1 MKIINS
7 AIKLSLVTTLLASA
21 IVTSTQTVAATVAT
35 DCNPVAVKTCGLP
48 FPSDLF
54 MDQETQRLHFDDAI
68 LDREITGPIRQTNT
82 LLSQMDP
89 SFSPAQIYNGS
100 TGFSAAG
107 PVLFELPSTPATKI
121 PKDGGNIALVFD
133 LDTGERVDMVAEL
146 SAAARKPI
154 DPAKASSVVAIW
166 PRSRLEFGHRY
177 VAVLTTALK
186 AKSGTASVD
195 YVRSAGMDIALGLA
209 AAQTEADDRLVEA
222 YSESLDVLQLNGID
236 ATNVLSATF
245 FTVRT
250 EQEVTGPL
258 LHMADYIQAQPLKI
272 SALKPGKSLGTTQ
285 YALGT
290 LYGRVDLV
298 NFRDANGGVNAP
310 YDPVPSA
317 TQNNVQ
323 VLMTIPRVDP
333 GTVMPVA
340 LWAHGVGNQ
349 KEVTRTG
356 FDRNDSG
363 GIVSVAIDHPN
374 HGSRYNNKIPLQQ
387 AFSKLSG
394 PKFMTA
400 SLGVYIQ
407 ASLDQVAL
415 MTAIKNNMN
424 EALDE
429 ARPAL
434 PGLESV
440 DTDRLVYHSLSFG
453 SMVGV
458 AAVAVAN
465 DIRGGFFLSGCGN
478 LMHIFATSLFWD
490 TNKNSFPKDAS
501 GAEVMFQ
508 MAMMQHY
515 IDIADGINFAQYY
528 RNPPP
533 GRAEKKVVMQYAIDD
548 GNVLNEISESQ
559 AILMDLPLMSQVY
572 RATPWLR
579 YGTSGGI
586 DGYEDGYGIYQLPYL
601 IPDAEAKLAEAAT
614 VEQQVA
620 ALMQQLGQP
629 MNFSI
634 VDLVYDILYNSYLRF
649 KVHLT
654 TGIPESMRKNRAW
667 NCEVLE
673 SSPELCV
680 RGIEPQVAN

>member
-1 MKIINS
+1 MKIISS
-7 AIKLSLVTTLLASA
+7 AIKLSLVAALCASA
-21 IVTSTQTVAATVAT
+21 TVTNAQTIAGN
-35 DCNPVAVKTCGLP
+35 CNPVAIKTCGLP

-54 MDQETQRLHFDDAI
+54 MDQQTQRLQFDDAI
-68 LDREITGPIRQTNT
+68 IDREITGPIRQTNT

-89 SFSPAQIYNGS
+89 SFSPAKIYNGS

-107 PVLFELPSTPATKI
+107 PVLFELPGAPFNKI
-121 PKDGGNIALVFD
+121 PKDGGNIAQLFD

-146 SAAARKPI
+146 SMAARLPA
-154 DPAKASSVVAIW
+154 DPAKSSTVVSMW

-186 AKSGTASVD
+186 AKSGTASAE
-195 YVRSAGMDIALGLA
+195 YSRSAGMAVALGLTPP
-209 AAQTEADDRLVEA
+209 QNDADSALADA
-222 YSESLDVLQLNGID
+222 YSESVDILQLNGVD
-236 ATNVLSATF
+236 AEQVLSATF

-272 SALKPGKSLGTTQ
+272 SALKPGKPLGTTQ
-285 YALGT
+285 YGLGT

-310 YDPVPSA
+310 YDPVPST

-323 VLMTIPRVDP
+323 VLMTIPRVDA

-363 GIVSVAIDHPN
+363 GIISVAIDHPN

-387 AFSKLSG
+387 AFTKLSG
-394 PKFMTA
+394 PKFITA

-429 ARPAL
+429 ARPLL
-434 PGLESV
+434 PGLERA

-458 AAVAVAN
+458 AAVAVAD
-465 DIRGGFFLSGCGN
+465 DIRGAFFLSGCGN
-478 LMHIFATSLFWD
+478 LMHIFSTSLFWD
-490 TNKNSFPKDAS
+490 TNKNSFPRDAS

-508 MAMMQHY
+508 VAMMQHY

-533 GRAEKKVVMQYAIDD
+533 GRNEKKVVMQYAIDD
-548 GNVLNEISESQ
+548 GNVLNEISEAQ
-559 AILMDLPLMSQVY
+559 AILMDLPLMSHVY

-579 YGTSGGI
+579 YGTTGGI
-586 DGYEDGYGIYQLPYL
+586 DGYEEGYGIYQLPYL
-601 IPDAEAKLAEAAT
+601 IPDAEAKLAEATT

-667 NCEVLE
+667 NCEILE

-680 RGIEPQVAN
+680 RGIEPAATN